1 MIVLLHYKRG
11 EYVTMITIA
20 NNNQISITQH
30 DTAVL
35 KFELT
40 NYTLSEGDEILFLV
54 KKKVT
59 QDYYDIEVI
68 IDEFVDGVAII
79 NLTSE
84 MTQLPAETYR
94 YAICVHLANGSVS
107 TVISS
112 TLKIMEGVHHG

>member
-1 MIVLLHYKRG
+1 
-11 EYVTMITIA
+11 MITIA
-20 NNNQISITQH
+20 ANNQISITQH

-59 QDYYDIEVI
+59 QDYYDIEVV

-84 MTQLPAETYR
+84 
-94 YAICVHLANGSVS
+94 
-107 TVISS
+107 
-112 TLKIMEGVHHG
+112 KGVKNENFKY